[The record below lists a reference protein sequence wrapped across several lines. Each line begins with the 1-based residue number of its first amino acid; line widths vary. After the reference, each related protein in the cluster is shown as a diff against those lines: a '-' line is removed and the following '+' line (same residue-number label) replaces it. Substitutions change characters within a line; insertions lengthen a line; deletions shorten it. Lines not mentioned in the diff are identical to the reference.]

1 VLPLVLGEQLTPA
14 HIGYV
19 SGQAW
24 PKCSTHAAEARVHG
38 HGARPSRAHG
48 RAARTAEPRT
58 AERAR
63 AAERARVTKKAARA
77 RPWRARAV
85 ERAATAI
92 ARRGAHATRRARALG
107 RAAEARRERGRG
119 AARARPGRG
128 AREAGTRGAARA
140 RPGRAGQARAS
151 GGAARLVVSGA
162 RIGCSVSLSM
172 ACSSCARGDT
182 RDGGA
187 SSCVRGSALGLGAV
201 ALVAAAGL
209 LALAVR
215 HVDLHSSA
223 VGMSPVLG
231 SVMVSR
237 FFLSSG
243 VPLATMLAL

>member
-1 VLPLVLGEQLTPA
+1 M
-14 HIGYV
+14 
-19 SGQAW
+19 
-24 PKCSTHAAEARVHG
+24 
-38 HGARPSRAHG
+38 
-48 RAARTAEPRT
+48 
-58 AERAR
+58 
-63 AAERARVTKKAARA
+63 
-77 RPWRARAV
+77 
-85 ERAATAI
+85 
-92 ARRGAHATRRARALG
+92 
-107 RAAEARRERGRG
+107 
-119 AARARPGRG
+119 
-128 AREAGTRGAARA
+128 
-140 RPGRAGQARAS
+140 
-151 GGAARLVVSGA
+151 ARLVVVSGP

-231 SVMVSR
+231 SVTVSR

-243 VPLATMLAL
+243 VPLATMLALWTGCLRFGLPVRAGRGILINH